1 MSNGGLSSGEAL
13 AFFIGGLILTVAGGV
28 LLVRYLRRGRPK
40 TAVDFYHR
48 RQEIYISLAAVIF
61 GSLLVTG
68 GSYFYFA
75 PDGPEWLRWLVG
87 ALFLG
92 ECLGC
97 VLFQKIVSDSWY
109 SQLDST
115 QLEREHHQLIN
126 EDPDRPN
133 GH

>member
-13 AFFIGGLILTVAGGV
+13 AFFIGGLILTAAGVG

-48 RQEIYISLAAVIF
+48 RQEIFISLAAIIF
-61 GSLLVTG
+61 GSLSVTG

-75 PDGPEWLRWLVG
+75 PDGPEWLRWTVG
-87 ALFLG
+87 VLFLG

-97 VLFQKIVSDSWY
+97 FLFQKVVSDSWY

-115 QLEREHHQLIN
+115 RLEREHHELLH
-126 EDPDRPN
+126 EDTDRPN
-133 GH
+133 GN